1 MLTKTQDH
9 GDGCYWLAVGRQVFG
24 GDGFYDDR
32 FKILLF
38 IIIRFGR
45 RRQRT
50 DGRPTSSTLIDTT
63 VCNTARNVAARTA
76 Y

>member
-9 GDGCYWLAVGRQVFG
+9 GDGCYWLAGGRSAKFSAATAFTMI
-24 GDGFYDDR
+24 DL
-32 FKILLF
+32 ILF
-38 IIIRFGR
+38 IIRFGR

-50 DGRPTSSTLIDTT
+50 DGRPTSCTIIMTT